1 MAPFNFSSVQSLDL
15 NPEDNPQID
24 IKKDQVVITAQ
35 RGDERIMITAKI
47 PGVNVPVVAT
57 TVSTPGK
64 KPVQV
69 SHQIIQSKQHPLKGA
84 VLPASDK
91 RTGENNALAKLTA
104 KQVLEIRELASD
116 PDIVK
121 AYGSLTNFYTEIGKV
136 YNVHFTTIGNIVNR
150 QSWKHL

>member
-24 IKKDQVVITAQ
+24 IKKDRVVITAQ
-35 RGDERIMITAKI
+35 RGDERIMITATI
-47 PGVNVPVVAT
+47 PGVTTNVVAT

-64 KPVQV
+64 QTVRVK
-69 SHQIIQSKQHPLKGA
+69 HHPMKGA
-84 VLPASDK
+84 VLPSDDK

-116 PDIVK
+116 PDIIN
-121 AYGSLTNFYTEIGKV
+121 AYGSRTNFCMEIGKV
-136 YNVHFTTIGNIVNR
+136 YNVHFTTISHVINR
-150 QSWKHL
+150 TSWKHI